1 MSKAV
6 IQEIRAFNRFYTDL
20 IGLLN
25 KHLLN
30 SAYSLSEVRIMYEI
44 HTAGAVQASQIMGAM
59 DIDKSYLSRI
69 LKKLERDEVIVRKAS
84 EQDGR
89 AVVVSLTEQGEELFQ
104 ELTRLTE
111 EQVGGLIAHL
121 SEQEQEDLVGHMH
134 AIRKILPGRS
144 AVQTS
149 KNNQ

>member
-1 MSKAV
+1 MSTKT

-30 SAYSLSEVRIMYEI
+30 SDYSLSEVRIMYEI
-44 HTAGAVQASQIMGAM
+44 HTAGEAQASQIMAAM

-69 LKKLERDEVIVRKAS
+69 LKKLEKDQLIARKAS

-89 AVVVSLTEQGEELFQ
+89 AVVLSLTKAGEDLFQ
-104 ELTRLTE
+104 ELTRATE
-111 EQVGGLIAHL
+111 QQIGGLVNHLNTKQQEELVAHM
-121 SEQEQEDLVGHMH
+121 Q
-134 AIRKILPGRS
+134 AIRKILQG
-144 AVQTS
+144 
-149 KNNQ
+149 NL

>member
-1 MSKAV
+1 MSTRT

-30 SAYSLSEVRIMYEI
+30 SDYSLSEVRIMYEI
-44 HTAGAVQASQIMGAM
+44 HAAGEAQASQIMAVM

-69 LKKLERDEVIVRKAS
+69 LKKLEKDQLIARKAS

-89 AVVVSLTEQGEELFQ
+89 AVVLSLTKAGESLFQ
-104 ELTRLTE
+104 ELTQATE
-111 EQVGGLIAHL
+111 QQIGGLVNHLNAKQQEELVAHM
-121 SEQEQEDLVGHMH
+121 Q
-134 AIRKILPGRS
+134 AIRKILQ
-144 AVQTS
+144 V
-149 KNNQ
+149 NL

>member
-1 MSKAV
+1 MSIKT

-30 SAYSLSEVRIMYEI
+30 SAYSLSEVRVMYEI
-44 HTAGAVQASQIMGAM
+44 NTAREAQASHIMSAM

-69 LKKLERDEVIVRKAS
+69 LKKLEKDRLIARKAS

-89 AVVVSLTEQGEELFQ
+89 AIVLSLTGKGEKLFK
-104 ELTRLTE
+104 ELTNATE
-111 EQVGGLIAHL
+111 DQIGGLISHLNSKQQQALVAHM
-121 SEQEQEDLVGHMH
+121 Q
-134 AIRKILPGRS
+134 AIRKIL
-144 AVQTS
+144 QD
-149 KNNQ
+149 N

>member
-1 MSKAV
+1 MYYLYPTMSTKT

-44 HTAGAVQASQIMGAM
+44 HTAGEAQASHIMSAM

-69 LKKLERDEVIVRKAS
+69 LKRLEKDGLITRKAS

-89 AVVVSLTEQGEELFQ
+89 ATVLSLTTKGEKLFEEL
-104 ELTRLTE
+104 TKATE
-111 EQVGGLIAHL
+111 DQINGLITHL
-121 SEQEQEDLVGHMH
+121 NTQQQVELVTHMQ
-134 AIRKILPGRS
+134 AIRTIL
-144 AVQTS
+144 QD
-149 KNNQ
+149 NQ